1 MLIIIFLVLYIG
13 KSFHKQ
19 LNKIGMNIVDNEYN
33 ITINSSTNIYSPAL
47 VYINK
52 SISGNDNRFHENN
65 NENNSNELLLFKK
78 YMEKN
83 IERKKILLLL
93 TNSKRSNIEK
103 INIIENSDLFD
114 NNKYGFNVFAGGLLK
129 DWE

>member
-1 MLIIIFLVLYIG
+1 MIIIFLVLYIF
-13 KSFHKQ
+13 KSVHKQ

-33 ITINSSTNIYSPAL
+33 ITINSSNNIYSPAL

-52 SISGNDNRFHENN
+52 SISGNDNRFHEINK
-65 NENNSNELLLFKK
+65 EINSNELLLFKK

-93 TNSKRSNIEK
+93 TNSKRSSIEK
-103 INIIENSDLFD
+103 INIIENSYLFD
-114 NNKYGFNVFAGGLLK
+114 NTKYGFDIFAGGLLK